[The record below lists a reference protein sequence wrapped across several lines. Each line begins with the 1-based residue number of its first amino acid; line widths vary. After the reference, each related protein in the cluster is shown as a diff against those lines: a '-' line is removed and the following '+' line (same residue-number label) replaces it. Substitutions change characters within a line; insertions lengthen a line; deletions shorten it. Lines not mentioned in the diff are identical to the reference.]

1 MEIHTA
7 QKVLNFGS
15 AKKLCLICFLRQ
27 KHSCKY
33 FAFNQSYLV
42 KGKIAPAV
50 LLPLKVKIAPV
61 VLLPLM
67 QNKKYGFS
75 WEDQEWISVM
85 IFKKFSDQKLSIA
98 SPASGIC
105 VRL

>member
-1 MEIHTA
+1 M
-7 QKVLNFGS
+7 
-15 AKKLCLICFLRQ
+15 RQ
-27 KHSCKY
+27 KHSYKY

-67 QNKKYGFS
+67 QNKKYVFFMGRS
-75 WEDQEWISVM
+75 GV
-85 IFKKFSDQKLSIA
+85 DQKLSKA
-98 SPASGIC
+98 SPTSGIC